1 MTMLNFRRRRD
12 EPQPASDVT
21 WAGNAA
27 QVGAEVE
34 IDVDN
39 LTIVFNA
46 AKGQV
51 IAADRVSFQV
61 KRGEFV
67 CLLGPSGC
75 GKSTVLNAI
84 AGFETPFE
92 GRVTAGG
99 RDVEGP
105 GPDRGMVFQQ
115 PNLFPWQSV
124 RQNIAFGPRMLDK
137 SRKEVA
143 ATTDRLIEMVGL
155 SRFADAYP
163 HTLSGGMQ
171 QRVALARALAN
182 EPGVLLMD
190 EPFGALDAQTR
201 VVMQEH
207 LLELW
212 QQVGITIVFVTHD
225 VDEAIFLADR
235 VLIMTAGPG
244 RIKRDLAIPLSRPR
258 SGSVAL
264 SAPYLAVK
272 EECLDL
278 IREESLLA
286 FERQNPT

>member
-1 MTMLNFRRRRD
+1 MTILNLRRYWD
-12 EPQPASDVT
+12 EPQPDSERSST
-21 WAGNAA
+21 EAA
-27 QVGAEVE
+27 ADQVE
-34 IDVDN
+34 IGVDN
-39 LTIVFNA
+39 LSIVFDT

-51 IAADRVSFQV
+51 IAADRVSFEV
-61 KRGEFV
+61 SRGEFV

-84 AGFETPFE
+84 AGFETPYE
-92 GRVTAGG
+92 GHVTVAGQ
-99 RDVEGP
+99 EITGP

-115 PNLFPWQSV
+115 PNLFPWRSV
-124 RQNIAFGPRMLDK
+124 RQNVAFGPRMLGK

-143 ATTDRLIEMVGL
+143 ETTVELIEMVGL
-155 SRFADAYP
+155 TRFADAYP

-182 EPGVLLMD
+182 RPSVLLMD

-207 LLELW
+207 LLKLW
-212 QQVGITIVFVTHD
+212 QQVGTTIVFVTHD

-235 VLIMTAGPG
+235 VLVMTAGPG
-244 RIKRDLAIPLSRPR
+244 RIKRDLAIPLPRPR
-258 SGSVAL
+258 SGAVAL
-264 SAPYLAVK
+264 GAAYLALK

-286 FERQNPT
+286 FEQQSQS